1 MELFVIW
8 FLTVV
13 TLNTEVKELQT
24 TVEAHNATVK
34 ELQTTVEAHNNT
46 IIKLAA
52 KTSSNYANL
61 KYEVDQ
67 ADRRLKAVE
76 ETISEMQLEH
86 VD

>member
-13 TLNTEVKELQT
+13 TLNTEVKELQA
-24 TVEAHNATVK
+24 TVEAHNT
-34 ELQTTVEAHNNT
+34 T

-61 KYEVDQ
+61 AYEVDQ

-76 ETISEMQLEH
+76 ETINEMQLKH